1 MRFPWRL
8 PSILLNQLDGKVQT
22 KVGSKLPSYVLML
35 TVYFLLFTAPAQAA
49 KLQFWRFNASQNQLE
64 FTTDDGVQPRAQLI
78 ANPTRL
84 VIDLPGTTLGR
95 PAITQSF
102 NGAITAVRVAQFD
115 RQTTRLVVELAPEYT
130 IDPQQVKF
138 RGIAPNQWTVQLPTP
153 QLVSQTPGGSAPG
166 GDNAPT
172 EPTDPIPTSV
182 SGAATQI
189 QAVQVTPDGL
199 FVRTGGQ
206 STRLRVLR
214 SRDRRQ
220 ITIEFPE
227 TSVATNLQNRN
238 IPINQHGISQLRI
251 IQTQTAPAAAQIVL
265 NVDPNSGNWQ
275 ASNSSLGGVVLLP
288 LAGTAASNPSPISPR
303 QPDAGSGSP
312 TAARVATIQSVD
324 LEGENQLV
332 IRSDQAVTYTSGWDR
347 ATAAYRISV
356 TPAQLA
362 ENIQGPKLGRGSPLL
377 RVRLRQE
384 DPRTVSILVQPASG
398 VRIGEL
404 NQPKSEVLA
413 LQLQNSRPV
422 AGNPPGSIS
431 IPPPQ
436 NSSPQPL
443 PTVPKG
449 KIVVVVDP
457 GHGGPD
463 PGAIGIDG
471 LQEKGLVLDIGR
483 QVASLLEQQGVQ
495 AVLTRSDDID
505 LDLEPRV
512 QMAERLNATVFV
524 SIHANSIN
532 LSRPDIS
539 GLETYYYSSGD
550 QLARTIHNS
559 VLQGTGIQDRGVRQA
574 RFYVLRK
581 TSMPAVLVEVG
592 FVTGQDDAAKLS
604 TSAYRRRMAEA
615 IVRGI
620 LQYIRQNP

>member
-1 MRFPWRL
+1 MRFPWQL
-8 PSILLNQLDGKVQT
+8 PSILLNQLDGKLQT
-22 KVGSKLPSYVLML
+22 MVGRKFPYYVLL
-35 TVYFLLFTAPAQAA
+35 FTVYFLLFTAPAQAA
-49 KLQFWRFNASQNQLE
+49 KLQFWRFNTSQNQLE

-78 ANPTRL
+78 SNPTRL

-95 PAITQSF
+95 PAIAQSYS
-102 NGAITAVRVAQFD
+102 GAITAVRVAQFD
-115 RQTTRLVVELAPEYT
+115 RETTRLVIELAPNYT

-153 QLVSQTPGGSAPG
+153 QLVTQTPGSGNPEETNVPA
-166 GDNAPT
+166 

-182 SGAATQI
+182 AGAATQI

-206 STRLRVLR
+206 AARLKVQR

-227 TSVATNLQNRN
+227 TNVTTSLLNRN
-238 IPINQHGISQLRI
+238 IPINQHRISQLRV
-251 IQTQTAPAAAQIVL
+251 IQTRTSPATAQIVL
-265 NVDPNSGNWQ
+265 NVNPDSADWQ

-288 LAGTAASNPSPISPR
+288 SAGGVASNPTPPSPR
-303 QPDAGSGSP
+303 QPDIGSGTP
-312 TAARVATIQSVD
+312 TPSRVATIQSVD
-324 LEGENQLV
+324 LENNNQLV
-332 IRSDQAVTYTSGWDR
+332 IRSDQAITYTSGWDR
-347 ATAAYRISV
+347 ATAAYRITLS
-356 TPAQLA
+356 PAQLA

-398 VRIGEL
+398 IRIGEL
-404 NQPKSEVLA
+404 NQPRSEVLA
-413 LQLQNSRPV
+413 LQLQNSRPG

-436 NSSPQPL
+436 NPSPQPF

-463 PGAIGIDG
+463 PGAIGIGG
-471 LQEKGLVLDIGR
+471 LQEKGIVLDIGQ

-495 AVLTRSDDID
+495 AVLTRSNDID

-512 QMAERLNATVFV
+512 QLAERINATVFV
-524 SIHANSIN
+524 SIHANAIS

-539 GLETYYYSSGD
+539 GLETYYFSSGD

-559 VLQGTGIQDRGVRQA
+559 ILQGTGAKDRGVRQA

-581 TSMPAVLVEVG
+581 TSMPAVLIEVG